1 METRVPVIFNARSD
15 DRARVRR
22 NSLEIGSFEDRFW
35 RRDGA
40 GASDRILKAACLFA
54 DRRRSE
60 RRAARSERAERRVGD
75 ELNTLTGSA
84 LRLFQELCA
93 MTRNF
98 RGKVFPSYDHLAR
111 ATGLGRATIARALQR
126 LTALGFLTI
135 RRRCVR
141 LTPEGPGPRYA
152 QASNAYRIEMPAQA
166 ERLLPQSMQAAPVPC
181 DDLYRRA
188 REKCSVQEMQK
199 PWHVTGGLKVSD
211 PNLAETL
218 NRLAARIIERESQF
232 EPEPP
237 LNIQYS
243 CGMLSSPGRR
253 TG

>member
-1 METRVPVIFNARSD
+1 
-15 DRARVRR
+15 
-22 NSLEIGSFEDRFW
+22 
-35 RRDGA
+35 
-40 GASDRILKAACLFA
+40 
-54 DRRRSE
+54 
-60 RRAARSERAERRVGD
+60 
-75 ELNTLTGSA
+75 
-84 LRLFQELCA
+84 

-111 ATGLGRATIARALQR
+111 ATGLGRATIARALRR

-181 DDLYRRA
+181 DDLVRRA
-188 REKCSVQEMQK
+188 REKCSVQEMLK